1 MKKLL
6 VVMLA
11 MAIAI
16 SFGSMAMA
24 KNGLSVELGL
34 AYNPN
39 GADMGEIIMKD
50 GEEGQ
55 ENGLFGD
62 VVMSENSFL
71 AVKKSKHP
79 LGVNLIKSATDDGAM
94 SGINTTLRVRYDFL
108 DAFFVRLGF
117 VYDQQIAGGDDSFK
131 LTDNA
136 TALGLAAYSQGVNAT
151 ASSDWGAALAGGK
164 ITQKWTYGYWAIP
177 VTVGINVPVTE
188 KFNLYA
194 GIGLTYYSGYWQLEG
209 KFPQGYMIGDYNGDH
224 NPTATSADLDLAVA
238 GKEKLK
244 FEASGIGINWT
255 VGASVVVYQDISLF
269 IEIDTTMG
277 ADMSD
282 SEKLKTNQGKVAFS
296 SDNLYYPVS
305 LSTQLIRFGASYKLP
320 LEI

>member
-24 KNGLSVELGL
+24 KNGLSVDLGL

-39 GADMGEIIMKD
+39 GADMGATILKD
-50 GEEGQ
+50 GEEGAGT
-55 ENGLFGD
+55 GLFGD
-62 VVMSENSFL
+62 VIVSENVFL
-71 AVKKSKHP
+71 AAKKKATP
-79 LGVNLIKSATDDGAM
+79 FGVSPVASADDDGAM

-131 LTDNA
+131 LTSN
-136 TALGLAAYSQGVNAT
+136 TALISALTNGDLPAI
-151 ASSDWGAALAGGK
+151 ASLAGQK
-164 ITQKWTYGYWAIP
+164 VTQEWTYGYWAIP

-188 KFNLYA
+188 RFNLYA
-194 GIGLTYYSGYWQLEG
+194 GIGLTYYSGYWQL
-209 KFPQGYMIGDYNGDH
+209 KVKAPAGYIDSDGNGFFD
-224 NPTATSADLDLAVA
+224 NNEDGVA
-238 GKEKLK
+238 KEKVK

-269 IEIDTTMG
+269 LEIDTTMA

-282 SEKLKTNQGKVAFS
+282 SEKLKTTAGQKAFGV
-296 SDNLYYPVS
+296 DNLYYPVS